1 MNQARSTSA
10 TVTLEAPARDTADP
24 ARVRVVKP
32 VGGRDGWQ
40 AIESEEAPR
49 SSAPTTT
56 VEGDDTLSRWL
67 RAYIDNALEPS
78 DRILLVLDHFEGL
91 NFREIGAVI
100 AEPEATVEARLAELN
115 RTLRA
120 AFRAFQQGRSS
131 SL

>member
-10 TVTLEAPARDTADP
+10 IATLEAPVHDAVDVAQ
-24 ARVRVVKP
+24 VRVVKP

-49 SSAPTTT
+49 GSTRTT
-56 VEGDDTLSRWL
+56 VEGGDDALSRWL
-67 RAYIDNALEPS
+67 RAYVHSALEPG
-78 DRILLVLDHFEGL
+78 DRILLILYHFEGL
-91 NFREIGAVI
+91 NEREIGAVI
-100 AEPEATVEARLAELN
+100 SEPEAMVQARLAGLN

-120 AFRAFQQGRSS
+120 AFQAFQQGRSS